1 MGFNW
6 PKEVEER
13 PLVQRFDGKIA
24 HFKDGLSAEVDV
36 VMMCTG
42 YLHKYDFLR
51 LARFCLLML
60 LNTDKCKYFSL
71 S

>member
-1 MGFNW
+1 MGFKW

-24 HFKDGLSAEVDV
+24 HFKDGSKAEVDV

-51 LARFCLLML
+51 
-60 LNTDKCKYFSL
+60 
-71 S
+71 